1 MYDYVIVTHIPV
13 FYKVNL
19 YNEMAKKLNIFVI
32 FVSDNTNE
40 NRSSDFIKTK
50 DIEFKYLILSEGN
63 FQSRGQLKNIQKLR
77 KIINDLEYKRLL
89 VSGWDLIEF
98 WFLVLTKYKKRNCM
112 TLESTVMESSTKG
125 LKGLLKKI
133 FLSRVSVVFASGDL
147 HKDLLLE
154 LNYTGQ
160 INITKGVGIINKPIC
175 TQNITEYQKRFIFVG
190 RLSKVK
196 NLEIL
201 ITIFNKLK
209 DYKLTIIG
217 TGEDEQ
223 YLKNISNENIIFKG
237 SIKNEEIKNMYKE
250 NDVLILPSVSETWG
264 LVVEEAL
271 YFGLPVIVSQ
281 NCGAVELVEN
291 ERNGYIIKPDDIK
304 NIKNVILKINA
315 DGYIQLVKEVNKFS
329 ISEKDNIQI
338 NSYL

>member
-1 MYDYVIVTHIPV
+1 M
-13 FYKVNL
+13 
-19 YNEMAKKLNIFVI
+19 
-32 FVSDNTNE
+32 
-40 NRSSDFIKTK
+40 
-50 DIEFKYLILSEGN
+50 
-63 FQSRGQLKNIQKLR
+63 
-77 KIINDLEYKRLL
+77 
-89 VSGWDLIEF
+89 
-98 WFLVLTKYKKRNCM
+98 
-112 TLESTVMESSTKG
+112 
-125 LKGLLKKI
+125 
-133 FLSRVSVVFASGDL
+133 
-147 HKDLLLE
+147 
-154 LNYTGQ
+154 
-160 INITKGVGIINKPIC
+160 
-175 TQNITEYQKRFIFVG
+175 
-190 RLSKVK
+190 
-196 NLEIL
+196 EIL

-237 SIKNEEIKNMYKE
+237 SIKNEEIKNIYKE
-250 NDVLILPSVSETWG
+250 NDIFILPSVSEPWG

>member
-1 MYDYVIVTHIPV
+1 MYDYVIITHIPV

-112 TLESTVMESSTKG
+112 ALESTVMESSTKG

-237 SIKNEEIKNMYKE
+237 SIKNEEIKNIYKE
-250 NDVLILPSVSETWG
+250 NDIFILPSVSEPWG